1 MNRAEEDYLKAILEL
16 GAYTDA
22 DYVKVSDLSAR
33 FGYSE
38 QSVYEMVRK
47 LQDLGHVIYTPYK
60 GVELTPE
67 GTLEAIRLIR
77 AHRIWEVFLTEELG
91 FKWQDVHEE
100 AEQLEH
106 ASSEEL
112 LKRMYEHLGSPKT
125 CQHGN
130 PIPDFD
136 NHYEIPDYMPLQAAT
151 IGARFSITRVVD
163 DYQLLSYL
171 DERGISIGD
180 VLTIES
186 YDALNDN
193 LTVTHQE
200 KTYLL
205 GSTLTAMIY
214 GRLR

>member
-1 MNRAEEDYLKAILEL
+1 MNRAEEDYIKAILEL
-16 GAYTDA
+16 GSYSDA
-22 DYVKVSDLSAR
+22 NYVKVSELSAR

-47 LQDLGHVIYTPYK
+47 LQELGHVLYTPYK

-67 GTLEAIRLIR
+67 GNIEAIRLIR

-136 NHYEIPDYMPLQAAT
+136 NNYDIPKYTPLSEAQVGDIFT
-151 IGARFSITRVVD
+151 ITRVVD
-163 DYQLLSYL
+163 EYQLLSYM
-171 DERGISIGD
+171 DEHEISIGD
-180 VLTIES
+180 QLEVVS
-186 YDALNDN
+186 YDSLNDN
-193 LTVTHQE
+193 LTIVHQG
-200 KTYLL
+200 KTFLF
-205 GSTLTAMIY
+205 GSSLTSMIY
-214 GRLR
+214 GRQR